1 MEHKGGQAASGLRW
15 SSLTVIAVLIAILI
29 AAPVLS
35 VFWATVLSFLTSFLH
50 RKCALLPRDLFS
62 NPQGVGRTFMGSG
75 LVRALEGGSIGM
87 LNVGTTCAGAGLIV
101 GVVTLTGLGLKFS
114 SIILTY
120 AGGSLLLTAI
130 YTGLIVWIIGLAV
143 PVTASYIISAVIA
156 APALIKLG
164 VPDYAAHMFIFYYAV
179 LSEVSP
185 PTALSP
191 FAAAAITGGDPYR
204 TTLQSWK
211 YTMPAFLVTIRC
223 THRVGLLLTGLLL
236 VTLAL
241 PFITYAPNRL
251 LSGEGR
257 GLWQVMPWL
266 AGVQL
271 AAALAGMLLCWLPG
285 RIVPF
290 LHLLLAELLF
300 PLLIWGSGQA
310 ALELSRHGSPLARTS
325 PGSGLWLSLALCL
338 LLASEAIRHLT
349 VRPLWRWLLNAQVW
363 LLPIIL
369 LAIGALDQLSLLKE
383 YANRQEVFDDALR
396 QHLLLLFGTLLPG
409 LLIGLPLGVWLWR
422 RPRWQAPAFT
432 ALNVIQT
439 IPSVALFGLL
449 IAPLAGL
456 ARYFPTLGELGV
468 SGTGVAPALI
478 ALTLYALLPL
488 VRGVVT
494 GLQQVPQDAL
504 ESATAMGMSA
514 GQRFRQVQLP
524 LAMPV
529 LLRSLR
535 VVSVQTVGMAV
546 VAALIGAGG
555 FGALVFQGLLSS
567 ALDLVLLGVV
577 PTIALAVVVDALF
590 ALWGAWLKGEAND

>member
-1 MEHKGGQAASGLRW
+1 M
-15 SSLTVIAVLIAILI
+15 
-29 AAPVLS
+29 
-35 VFWATVLSFLTSFLH
+35 
-50 RKCALLPRDLFS
+50 
-62 NPQGVGRTFMGSG
+62 
-75 LVRALEGGSIGM
+75 
-87 LNVGTTCAGAGLIV
+87 
-101 GVVTLTGLGLKFS
+101 
-114 SIILTY
+114 
-120 AGGSLLLTAI
+120 
-130 YTGLIVWIIGLAV
+130 
-143 PVTASYIISAVIA
+143 
-156 APALIKLG
+156 
-164 VPDYAAHMFIFYYAV
+164 
-179 LSEVSP
+179 
-185 PTALSP
+185 
-191 FAAAAITGGDPYR
+191 
-204 TTLQSWK
+204 
-211 YTMPAFLVTIRC
+211 TIRC

-271 AAALAGMLLCWLPG
+271 AAALAGMLLCWLPAG
-285 RIVPF
+285 PRRFSTCCWPNCSSRC
-290 LHLLLAELLF
+290 L
-300 PLLIWGSGQA
+300 SGAAARA

-325 PGSGLWLSLALCL
+325 PGSGLWLSMALCL

-504 ESATAMGMSA
+504 ESATAIGMSA